1 MNPTSGQTAYRLPWL
16 REYGEFMRTLWRI
29 IAGLFR
35 WSWRVLNFIREF
47 ILNLFLIVLIL
58 AGVGIW
64 LQLSSASSSEPVQQ
78 GALKVDLSG
87 VLVDKPSVSNR
98 LSRISRQLLGASS
111 DRLQENSLF
120 DVVDAIRQ
128 AKSDKNITGMVLDLR
143 DFAGGD
149 QPSLQYVGKALR
161 EFRDAGK
168 PIFALGD
175 SYSQAQYYLASYAT
189 KVYLSPQGTVDLH
202 GFATNG
208 LYYKSLLDKL
218 KVSSHVFRVGTYKS
232 AVEPF
237 LRDDMS
243 PEARDADGRWVGQL
257 WQNYLNT
264 VSANRQITP
273 QQLFP
278 GAAGIISGLQ
288 AVQGDTAKYALDNK
302 LVDVLDSRAAAD
314 RELVKTF
321 GWDKASN
328 DYRNVSIYDYNVKQP
343 TQQDGNI
350 AVILASGAIMDGEE
364 SAGNVGGD
372 TTAAQIRDARLDD
385 KIKAIVLRV
394 NSPGGS
400 VTASE
405 AIREELAA
413 AHDAGKPVVVSMG
426 GMAASGGYWI
436 STPADYIVAA
446 PSTLTGSIGI
456 FGVINTVENSLSSIG
471 VHSDGVAT
479 SPLAD
484 VSTTKALPTEVQQLM
499 QLTIE
504 NGYRNFV
511 GLVAASRHK
520 TPQQIDA
527 IAQGHVW
534 TGSDAKANGLVD
546 ALGDFDDAV
555 AKAAELAKVA
565 KPELSWY
572 QDDPGMIDLLLN
584 QMNASAQAVL
594 PAALKVWLPA
604 PVSEVMGALQAQPGL
619 MNNLNDPQNRYAF
632 CLTCGN
638 VR

>member
-1 MNPTSGQTAYRLPWL
+1 
-16 REYGEFMRTLWRI
+16 MRTLWRI

-64 LQLSSASSSEPVQQ
+64 LQLSSAGNSEPVQQ

-87 VLVDKPSVSNR
+87 MLVDKPSVSNR
-98 LSRISRQLLGASS
+98 LSRISRQLLGANS

-128 AKSDKNITGMVLDLR
+128 AKTDSNITGIVLDLR

-161 EFRDAGK
+161 EFRDSGK
-168 PIFALGD
+168 PVYALGD
-175 SYSQAQYYLASYAT
+175 SYSQAQYYLASFAN
-189 KVYLSPQGTVDLH
+189 KIWLSPQGTVDLH

-208 LYYKSLLDKL
+208 LYYKTLLEKL

-237 LRDDMS
+237 LRDNMS
-243 PEARDADGRWVGQL
+243 PDARDADSRWITQL

-273 QQLFP
+273 EQLFP
-278 GAAGIISGLQ
+278 GAAGVISGLE
-288 AVQGDTAKYALDNK
+288 AVQGDTAKYALNNK
-302 LVDVLDSRAAAD
+302 LVDALSSRAAAD
-314 RELVKTF
+314 QALAKTF
-321 GWDKASN
+321 GWDKANN
-328 DYRNVSIYDYNVKQP
+328 DYRYVSIYDYRLKQP
-343 TQQDGNI
+343 AQQKGNI

-372 TTAAQIRDARLDD
+372 TTAAQIREARLDPAV
-385 KIKAIVLRV
+385 KAIILRV

-413 AHDAGKPVVVSMG
+413 AHEAGKPVVVSMG

-436 STPADYIVAA
+436 STPADYIIAA

-456 FGVINTVENSLSSIG
+456 FGVINTVENSLDAIG
-471 VHSDGVAT
+471 VHTDGVAT

-484 VSTTKALPTEVQQLM
+484 VAATKTLPAEVQQLM

-504 NGYRNFV
+504 NGYRNFI

-520 TPQQIDA
+520 TPEQIDA

-534 TGSDAKANGLVD
+534 TGSDAKNNGLVD

-555 AKAAELAKVA
+555 AKAASLAKVTQ
-565 KPELSWY
+565 PSLNWY
-572 QDDPGMIDLLLN
+572 QDEPGMLDLLLN

-594 PAALKVWLPA
+594 PDALKIWLPA
-604 PVSEVMGALQAQPGL
+604 PVQEVVSAMQAQPGL
-619 MNNLNDPQNRYAF
+619 LGKLNDPQNRYAF
-632 CLTCGN
+632 CLNCGS

>member
-1 MNPTSGQTAYRLPWL
+1 
-16 REYGEFMRTLWRI
+16 MRTLWRMI
-29 IAGLFR
+29 TGLFR
-35 WSWRVLNFIREF
+35 GSWRVLNFIREF

-64 LQLSSASSSEPVQQ
+64 LQLSSAGNSEPVQQ

-87 VLVDKPSVSNR
+87 MLVDKPSVSNR
-98 LSRISRQLLGASS
+98 LSRISRQLLGANS

-128 AKSDKNITGMVLDLR
+128 AKTDSNITGIVLDLR

-161 EFRDAGK
+161 EFRDTGK
-168 PIFALGD
+168 PVYALGD
-175 SYSQAQYYLASYAT
+175 SYSQAQYYLASFAN
-189 KVYLSPQGTVDLH
+189 KICLSPQGTVDLH

-208 LYYKSLLDKL
+208 LYYKTLLEKL

-237 LRDDMS
+237 LRDNMS
-243 PEARDADGRWVGQL
+243 PDARDADSRWITQL

-273 QQLFP
+273 EQLFP
-278 GAAGIISGLQ
+278 GAAGVISGLE
-288 AVQGDTAKYALDNK
+288 AVQGDTAKYALNNK
-302 LVDVLDSRAAAD
+302 LVDTLSSRAAAD
-314 RELVKTF
+314 QALAKTF
-321 GWDKASN
+321 GWDKANN
-328 DYRNVSIYDYNVKQP
+328 DYRYVSIYDYRLKQP
-343 TQQDGNI
+343 AQQKGNI

-372 TTAAQIRDARLDD
+372 TTAAQIREARLDPA
-385 KIKAIVLRV
+385 IKAIVLRV

-413 AHDAGKPVVVSMG
+413 AHEAGKPVVVSMG

-436 STPADYIVAA
+436 STPADYIIAA

-456 FGVINTVENSLSSIG
+456 FGVINTVENSLDAIG
-471 VHSDGVAT
+471 VHTDGVAT

-484 VSTTKALPTEVQQLM
+484 VATTKTLPAEVQQLM

-504 NGYRNFV
+504 NGYRNFI

-520 TPQQIDA
+520 TPEQIDA

-534 TGSDAKANGLVD
+534 TGSDAKGNGLVD

-555 AKAAELAKVA
+555 AKAASLASVKQPV
-565 KPELSWY
+565 LNWY
-572 QDDPGMIDLLLN
+572 QDEPGMLDLLLN

-594 PAALKVWLPA
+594 PDALKIWLPA
-604 PVSEVMGALQAQPGL
+604 PVQDVVSAMQSQPGL
-619 MNNLNDPQNRYAF
+619 LGKLDDPQNRYAF
-632 CLTCGN
+632 CLNCGS